1 MENVKW
7 ISGKGHDFILPYRVR
22 KNRKDR
28 EATGEW
34 NSLRKYRAAKRKG
47 GTSFNPISR
56 LEFRIINVP
65 PEREPPRNGAS
76 LFINVEIDRFRSSN
90 NGAQNRIQKE
100 IRSTDF
106 YRKARRFFIVLFTL
120 LYTRFV
126 KNLEKEIRKG
136 KATRGRVSDDERMR
150 EVTGDG

>member
-22 KNRKDR
+22 ENRKDR

-56 LEFRIINVP
+56 LEFRIKRNVFFYKRRDRSISIEQQWSAKP
-65 PEREPPRNGAS
+65 DSERNSIYRFLPKS
-76 LFINVEIDRFRSSN
+76 QEILYRSFHS
-90 NGAQNRIQKE
+90 
-100 IRSTDF
+100 F
-106 YRKARRFFIVLFTL
+106 V
-120 LYTRFV
+120 YTVCQEF
-126 KNLEKEIRKG
+126 RKG
-136 KATRGRVSDDERMR
+136 NSERKSNER
-150 EVTGDG
+150 KSKRR

>member
-22 KNRKDR
+22 ENRKDR

-56 LEFRIINVP
+56 LEFRIKRNVFFYKRRDRSISIEQQWSAKP
-65 PEREPPRNGAS
+65 DSER
-76 LFINVEIDRFRSSN
+76 F
-90 NGAQNRIQKE
+90 
-100 IRSTDF
+100 DF
-106 YRKARRFFIVLFTL
+106 YRFLPKSQEILLSFFSLFCIHGL
-120 LYTRFV
+120 S

-136 KATRGRVSDDERMR
+136 KAATRGRISKRR
-150 EVTGDG
+150 

>member
-22 KNRKDR
+22 ENRKDR

-65 PEREPPRNGAS
+65 PEREPPRNGTS

-126 KNLEKEIRKG
+126 QEFRKGNSERKSSNERKG
-136 KATRGRVSDDERMR
+136 K
-150 EVTGDG
+150 

>member
-22 KNRKDR
+22 ENRKDR

-65 PEREPPRNGAS
+65 PEREPPRNGTS

-126 KNLEKEIRKG
+126 QEFRKG
-136 KATRGRVSDDERMR
+136 NSERKSSNER
-150 EVTGDG
+150 KDK

>member
-22 KNRKDR
+22 ENRKDR
-28 EATGEW
+28 EATDEW

-56 LEFRIINVP
+56 LEFRIKRNVFFYKRRDRSISIEQQWSAKP
-65 PEREPPRNGAS
+65 DSERNSIYRFLPKS
-76 LFINVEIDRFRSSN
+76 QEILS
-90 NGAQNRIQKE
+90 
-100 IRSTDF
+100 
-106 YRKARRFFIVLFTL
+106 TL

-126 KNLEKEIRKG
+126 QEFRKG
-136 KATRGRVSDDERMR
+136 NSERKSSKRGRDDERMR

>member
-22 KNRKDR
+22 ENRKDR
-28 EATGEW
+28 EATDEW

-126 KNLEKEIRKG
+126 QEFRKG
-136 KATRGRVSDDERMR
+136 NSERKSSNER
-150 EVTGDG
+150 KDK

>member
-22 KNRKDR
+22 ENRKDR

-106 YRKARRFFIVLFTL
+106 YRKARRFFPLFCIHGL
-120 LYTRFV
+120 S

>member
-22 KNRKDR
+22 ENRKDR
-28 EATGEW
+28 EATDEW

-65 PEREPPRNGAS
+65 PEREPPRNGTS

-126 KNLEKEIRKG
+126 QEFRKG
-136 KATRGRVSDDERMR
+136 NSERKSSNER
-150 EVTGDG
+150 KDK